1 MAVEAWTRTA
11 RGVFLEIRL
20 IPVLLWSYTA
30 VALGTGLAF
39 MDTGRLDAAWFGVAL
54 ALGLLI
60 QGYTTHSV
68 NEIYDWRSGTDRHVS
83 ARALSGGSKVLNMGL
98 LDERALWAIFWIA
111 SGAVAV
117 LAALVGIA
125 RAPWLV
131 LVIGLGYGVGV
142 AYTVPPLA
150 TSYRPFAGE
159 WLGGFPG
166 VLLAGVGAYGIQ
178 TLSLTWTAVVALS
191 AHACVCTSML
201 VMHGYLDA
209 AADAHEPP
217 GVLRQQFAVHRNRH
231 TFNSGLLPFS
241 DIQNLCFKA
250 TRFRPAQV
258 HTLEHGSPILRV
270 GSARARVDG
279 KDGRVVV
286 VPAGKHGSEG
296 SFFEFGFDGQNFCF
310 QFSAQTRIIKLGELE
325 RVVQPARKAAPRIHF
340 GFYAVI
346 LFHYLLCLRR
356 IAPEFRRFYF
366 FFKPGEF
373 EFL

>member
-209 AADAHEPP
+209 AADAHAAPPKETVIHTLGPGGTVRYATAIAGAGALLYLVLAVSGHPEFLIGVGLTVP
-217 GVLRQQFAVHRNRH
+217 GVAVHAVTRLWDLRSVTRNELKIIQLGIAGG
-231 TFNSGLLPFS
+231 TGTAVALAPPLWPLLP
-241 DIQNLCFKA
+241 IAAAGYVAHLLA
-250 TRFRPAQV
+250 AAPPPHLARAWLPA
-258 HTLEHGSPILRV
+258 
-270 GSARARVDG
+270 SARSQGDRG
-279 KDGRVVV
+279 TSK
-286 VPAGKHGSEG
+286 
-296 SFFEFGFDGQNFCF
+296 
-310 QFSAQTRIIKLGELE
+310 
-325 RVVQPARKAAPRIHF
+325 
-340 GFYAVI
+340 
-346 LFHYLLCLRR
+346 
-356 IAPEFRRFYF
+356 
-366 FFKPGEF
+366 
-373 EFL
+373 